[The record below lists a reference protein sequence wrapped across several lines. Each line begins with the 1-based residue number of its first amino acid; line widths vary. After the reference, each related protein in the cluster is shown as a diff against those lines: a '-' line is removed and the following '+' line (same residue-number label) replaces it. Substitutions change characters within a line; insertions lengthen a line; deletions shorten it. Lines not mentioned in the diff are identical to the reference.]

1 MTASGARAA
10 ARRRI
15 PRLARAALGL
25 VALAALGASA
35 ATAQP
40 AAEAPA
46 AIAAPAAPA
55 AAAKPAPPQPIA
67 LPEVAVQ
74 ADQVSGQLR
83 DIQSSLARDP
93 RIEKIAA
100 DLPGRSEGLKRE
112 AEDVQHALATGPS
125 LRALNDLEES
135 WSDYA
140 GQLKAWTTLLTQR
153 ATDLQAQ
160 LASLDRM
167 AEVWKVTEAESRHS
181 HAPPAVRDRIRTTLD
196 AIAATRRDVQGRAN
210 EIYTLQDSV
219 GNARSDVDAIVDQIQ
234 DALGRQRG
242 HLFEPEQPPLWAVGA
257 QLRATSQFLAAVAH
271 GLERDAQRLRAF
283 ARDQRGHLL
292 LHGLLFCA
300 LLPVTFFLRKRARRR
315 RAQARSLGP
324 QDAVFE
330 RPISIALLVTLP
342 LLLFL
347 YGGGARPVV
356 RILGVLL
363 WIPALRVLQMLVPL
377 GLQRPIFALAGFYVA
392 DRIRD
397 FFDTAPLLE
406 RFLFALEMAV
416 GLGLVIW
423 LLRPRRLQALGPGQ
437 ALPRGLG
444 VALRVAAGVFGFSLA
459 ANALGFLALG
469 RLVGEGVLGSAYAAV
484 IWFAVARVLQLLS
497 EAALATGA
505 AKRTRLVQVR
515 GDAIR
520 RRVDRLVGAA
530 GLLLWGWVTLRMFG
544 LGDLLGSSSRWLLA
558 SRLHVGSVTLSLGD
572 VLAFGVTVWLALWA
586 SRMLRALLEDEVL
599 PRAHLARGV
608 PHSIAALAQY
618 TVLLIG
624 FLLAVAAAGFDWS
637 RVTLLAGAF
646 GVGVGFGLQNIV
658 NNFVSGLILLF
669 ERPIQVGDTVQQGDL
684 FGEVRRIGIRSSTVR
699 TWQGAEVI
707 VPNANLISEQVVNWT
722 LSDRNRRI
730 DLKVGVAYGTD
741 PERVLELLR
750 RVAEQHP
757 DVLREPPPLALFTD
771 FGDSS
776 LDFELRVWTTQPD
789 RIFAIRSAVAVA
801 IHGALRDAGI
811 TIPFPQRDLHLVSVD
826 EAAAGRLAGRG
837 AMDGRRDASRPAE
850 GADS

>member
-1 MTASGARAA
+1 MKASRGRAA
-10 ARRRI
+10 ARERL

-25 VALAALGASA
+25 VALAALGALPAAAQPGAAPPA
-35 ATAQP
+35 AT
-40 AAEAPA
+40 
-46 AIAAPAAPA
+46 PAAPA
-55 AAAKPAPPQPIA
+55 AEKSPAPPQPIA

-74 ADQVSGQLR
+74 ADRVSGQLR

-93 RIEKIAA
+93 RIEKIEA
-100 DLPGRSEGLKRE
+100 DLPGRSEGLERE
-112 AEDVQHALATGPS
+112 AEDVQHALSAGPS

-140 GQLKAWTTLLTQR
+140 AQLKAWSALVTQR
-153 ATDLQAQ
+153 ATDLQSQ

-167 AEVWKVTEAESRHS
+167 AEVWKVTEAEARHD
-181 HAPPAVRDRIRTTLD
+181 HAPPAVRDRIHATLD
-196 AIAATRRDVQGRAN
+196 AIAVTRRDVQDRAN
-210 EIYTLQDSV
+210 AIYTLQDSV
-219 GNARSDVDAIVDQIQ
+219 GSARSDVGAILDQIQ
-234 DALGRQRG
+234 DAQGKQRG
-242 HLFEPEQPPLWAVGA
+242 HLFEPELPPLWAVGA
-257 QLRATSQFLAAVAH
+257 QLRSTSQFLASVAH
-271 GLERDAQRLRAF
+271 GLERDARRLRAF
-283 ARDQRGHLL
+283 GRDQRGHLL

-347 YGGGARPVV
+347 YGGAARPVV
-356 RILGVLL
+356 RIFGVLL
-363 WIPALRVLQMLVPL
+363 WIPALRVLQMLVPR

-406 RFLFALEMAV
+406 RCLFALEMAI

-423 LLRPRRLQALGPGQ
+423 LLRPRRLRALGPGQ

-444 VALRVAAGVFGFSLA
+444 VALRLAAGVFGFSLA
-459 ANALGFLALG
+459 ANALGFLALA
-469 RLVGEGVLGSAYAAV
+469 RLVGEGALGSAYAAV

-497 EAALATGA
+497 EAVLATGA
-505 AKRTRLVQVR
+505 VRRTRLVQVR

-530 GLLLWGWVTLRMFG
+530 GLLLWSWVTLRLLG
-544 LGDLLGSSSRWLLA
+544 LGDLLASSTRWLLA

-572 VLAFGVTVWLALWA
+572 VLAFAVTVWLALWV

-646 GVGVGFGLQNIV
+646 GVGVGFGLQNVI

-741 PERVLELLR
+741 PEQVLALLR
-750 RVAEQHP
+750 RVAEEHP

-789 RIFAIRSAVAVA
+789 RIFVIRSTLAVA

-826 EAAAGRLAGRG
+826 DAAAGRLAGRG
-837 AMDGRRDASRPAE
+837 VPERRRDPARPAE
-850 GADS
+850 GPDS